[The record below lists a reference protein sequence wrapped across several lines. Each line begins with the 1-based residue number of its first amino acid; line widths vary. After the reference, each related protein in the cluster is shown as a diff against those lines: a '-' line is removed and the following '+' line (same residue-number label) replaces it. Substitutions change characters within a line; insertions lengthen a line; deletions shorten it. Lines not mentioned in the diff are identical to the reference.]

1 MIRLEKR
8 WYIIAIAGA
17 AAAALLLLQPWQQDN
32 TILVDTS
39 DLDQEALHDSF
50 ARDIHTSLYGERGQ
64 LEYTV
69 QAESQMT
76 FGTDRTELTR
86 PVIRLFENAIQRWDV
101 SADQGRIIGNSST
114 VSGIERMELINRVNV
129 IHSDESGFLMRM
141 QTGFLIIEP
150 DTEVLR
156 TNQRVYI
163 SGNGFEHQ
171 ATGLIAELAL
181 DRLTFLSD
189 LEGRYYDQQAR

>member
-8 WYIIAIAGA
+8 WYIAAIAGA
-17 AAAALLLLQPWQQDN
+17 AAAVVLLLQPWQQDN
-32 TILVDTS
+32 AILVDTS
-39 DLDQEALHDSF
+39 DLDQETLHDSF
-50 ARDIHTSLYGERGQ
+50 ARDIHTSLYGESGQ

-76 FGTDRTELTR
+76 FGTARTELTR
-86 PVIRLFENAIQRWDV
+86 PVIRLFDNAVQRWDV
-101 SADQGRIIGNSST
+101 SADQGRILGNSGT

-129 IHSDESGFLMRM
+129 VHSDESGFLMRM

-150 DTEVLR
+150 DAEVLR

-163 SGNGFEHQ
+163 SGNGFEQQ
-171 ATGLIAELAL
+171 ATGVIAELSL